1 MVTFLWIV
9 FDAAITVRM
18 MITGYPWWEIV
29 LWGLAGLI
37 LGGYAWYAEDRGNRA
52 HASQLAEIEKN
63 QTFQSGRLSA
73 ITDLLSPEIGTKL
86 VEALSVNQT
95 QAPELVAQAVASE
108 LGATFEEFRS
118 QNEQVNRNFEE
129 LKSLIAKSE
138 PAEQRLQEV
147 RQRIEGWQSTLWT
160 PQALGNAQQQ
170 TRNQAMVRRRM
181 HILAAAG
188 AWVDAQKQLK
198 KDDPKNG
205 QN

>member
-18 MITGYPWWEIV
+18 MITGYRWWEIA
-29 LWGLAGLI
+29 LWALSGLI
-37 LGGYAWYAEDRGNRA
+37 LGGYAWYAEARSDRA
-52 HASQLAEIEKN
+52 HASQLNEIQKN

-86 VEALSVNQT
+86 VEAISVNQT
-95 QAPELVAQAVASE
+95 PAPELVAQAVASE
-108 LGATFEEFRS
+108 LATTFEEFRS

-129 LKSLIAKSE
+129 IKSLIAKSE

-147 RQRIEGWQSTLWT
+147 RQRIDGWQSTLWP
-160 PQALGNAQQQ
+160 PQSLGNAQQL
-170 TRNQAMVRRRM
+170 RNQAMGRRRM
-181 HILAAAG
+181 HILALAG